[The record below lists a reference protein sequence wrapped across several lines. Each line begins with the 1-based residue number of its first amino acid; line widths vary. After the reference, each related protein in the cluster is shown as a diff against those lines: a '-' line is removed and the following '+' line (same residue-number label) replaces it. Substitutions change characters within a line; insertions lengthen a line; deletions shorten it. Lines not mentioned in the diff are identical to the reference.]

1 MKMRQNYILIALF
14 VLGFGFAQQ
23 REVKKAN
30 EQYENYAYIDAI
42 SIYKKVA
49 ANGYEDPEVYKKLG
63 NSYYF
68 NSEFKEAGSWY
79 KKLFELT
86 SDVEP
91 EYLFR
96 YSQCLKN
103 GGDYELANNYLEKFS
118 KASQDSRAKKYIEN
132 KDYLRS
138 IKDNSERYSI
148 EDAGINSEYSDYGGT
163 FYKDQFVFTSTRDKG
178 GVSKIQHA
186 WTSQSFS
193 KLYVADMSSEGTLI
207 NPNEF
212 SKNLTSKFN
221 ESTLVFTKDGNTVFF
236 TRNNFIKGK
245 KGTNKNDIVLLKL
258 YKATKVNGEWTNIKE
273 LPFNSNEYS
282 TAHPT
287 LSSDEKT
294 LYFASDMPGTRG
306 QADIFKVS
314 INEDGSFGNPINL
327 GDKINTEG
335 KETFPFINAN
345 NELYFAS
352 DGHLGLGGLDIFS
365 LKINENGT
373 FTDIYN
379 VGTPVNSSAD
389 DFSYIID
396 ETTRTGYFSSNRE
409 GGKGYDDIYKF
420 KEEIPLPFNAKQE
433 IEGIVYEEGT
443 NEIIPS
449 ASVILFDENMNQ
461 IDQTFTDENGK
472 YNFKNLKG
480 NENYSVRFAAKD
492 FETKEVNITTGKT
505 NGITNLET
513 SFQRNIQK
521 VTIGSDLAKTFK
533 INIIYFDL
541 NKSNIRKD
549 ASVDLAKIVEVLKE
563 NTTMKIEIKSHTDS
577 RQTAAYNL
585 KLSNKRA
592 EATAKW
598 MIKNGI
604 DASRLTWKGYGES
617 QLINNCSDGINC
629 TEEQHQENRRSEF
642 IILEL

>member
-1 MKMRQNYILIALF
+1 MRQTYILIALF
-14 VLGFGFAQQ
+14 VFGFGFAQQ

-68 NSEFKEAGSWY
+68 NSEFKEAGTWY
-79 KKLFELT
+79 KKLFEIT

-118 KASQDSRAKKYIEN
+118 NASQDSRAKKYLEN
-132 KDYLRS
+132 KDYLS
-138 IKDNSERYSI
+138 NIKDNSERYSI
-148 EDAGINSEYSDYGGT
+148 EDAGINSAYSDYGGS
-163 FYKDQFVFTSTRDKG
+163 FYNDQFVFTTTREIG
-178 GVSKIQHA
+178 GASKIQHA
-186 WTSQSFS
+186 WTSQAFS
-193 KLYVADMSSEGTLI
+193 KLYIATFSADGALV
-207 NPNEF
+207 NPSEF

-221 ESTLVFTKDGNTVFF
+221 ESTPVFTKDGNTVYF

-245 KGTNKNDIVLLKL
+245 KGTNKEDIVLLKL
-258 YKATKVNGEWTNIKE
+258 YKATKVNGEWTNIEE
-273 LPFNSNEYS
+273 LSFNSNEYN
-282 TAHPT
+282 TAHPA
-287 LSSDEKT
+287 LSSDDKT
-294 LYFASDMPGTRG
+294 LYFASDMPGTKG
-306 QADIFKVS
+306 QSDIFKIS
-314 INEDGSFGNPINL
+314 INEDGSFGTPINL

-335 KETFPFINAN
+335 RETFPFVAN
-345 NELYFAS
+345 NNEFYFAS

-365 LKINENGT
+365 FKINENGT
-373 FTDIYN
+373 YTEVYN

-396 ETTRTGYFSSNRE
+396 ETTRNGFFSSNRE
-409 GGKGYDDIYKF
+409 GGMGYDDIYKF

-433 IEGIVYEEGT
+433 IAGIVYEEGT
-443 NEIIPS
+443 NEIVPN
-449 ASVILFDENMNQ
+449 ASVVLFDDNMNQ
-461 IDQTFTDENGK
+461 IDKTITDENGK

-480 NENYSVRFAAKD
+480 NEDYSVRIAAKD
-492 FETKEVNITTGKT
+492 FETKETTVTTSRG
-505 NGITNLET
+505 NGITKLET

-541 NKSNIRKD
+541 NKYNIRKD
-549 ASVDLAKIVEVLKE
+549 AGVDLAKIVEVLKE
-563 NTTMKIEIKSHTDS
+563 NPTMKIEIKSHTDS

-604 DASRLTWKGYGES
+604 DASRLTWNGFGES

-629 TEEQHQENRRSEF
+629 TEKQHQENRRSEF
-642 IILEL
+642 IITKL